1 MLPCDLK
8 GTGRMAIYK
17 IRYFT
22 ARQGRNG
29 KQRFYWQ
36 PSTALQAAGWK
47 VQRLSDNRQEAAQE
61 AENLNK
67 NLDNHRRSVAP
78 EQIKQDSV
86 QALILLYKKS
96 FRFTDK
102 TKKTQSSYNY
112 AFRIILAWA
121 ADLPVTAITPRKVQ
135 ALYQSINAHHPAKA
149 AAVIRTLRLLLEFAR
164 REDIIVTNPASRPG
178 IKNTAKK
185 GVIWSTEAVNA
196 FVRLADDTGFHSIG
210 TAVFLNQWLGQR
222 KGDIL
227 TLSATAYKNGKLY
240 KKQSKTGAEVI
251 LPIDQVPELKHRMD
265 TQIAF
270 NKRSG
275 IPSTVLIAGINGQP
289 YSDRHFTQIFTAIRD
304 AAASKHP
311 ELKIDKLVF
320 KDLRHTAV
328 TRLAE
333 SGCSTPMIASIT
345 GHSFRTCEEIVDR
358 YNIRTIKMA
367 EEAFKM
373 RLTAE
378 TLNQ

>member
-1 MLPCDLK
+1 
-8 GTGRMAIYK
+8 MAVYK

-196 FVRLADDTGFHSIG
+196 FVRQADAMGYHSIG

-222 KGDIL
+222 KGDIIS
-227 TLSATAYKNGKLY
+227 LSATAYKNGKLY

-265 TQIAF
+265 AQIRH
-270 NKRSG
+270 NRQSV
-275 IPSTVLIAGINGQP
+275 IPSTVLIAGANGQP
-289 YSDRHFTQIFTAIRD
+289 YSDRWFTQIFTNIRD
-304 AAASKHP
+304 AAADKHP

-333 SGCSTPMIASIT
+333 AGCSTPMIASIT